1 MCKAKVSGHKT
12 YYISSSAG
20 DDENDGLCPETP
32 FRSLRRASELL
43 LQPGESLLFK
53 SGDVWTG
60 ESLYPKG
67 SGTEKLPI
75 TVSSY
80 GEGKRPRIAP
90 GIGKKIYGIR
100 IVNADGYRV
109 TNIEICDCYGGL
121 VVWTENTYRHR
132 YLWVENCFFHD
143 ITGKDT
149 DFCCS
154 VRKSMP
160 PDLLYGTGV
169 SICGSDAYGG
179 RNLFSDITIT
189 DCNFDRCDVGIE
201 VIGRDHDET
210 GRWIEHGHSKI
221 TAEAFKNVN
230 IRRCNVYRSYRTGG
244 VMLYCITGGVSE
256 EVLVDQ
262 TGYRGVGM
270 WWGVAAFQVARV
282 SDYLIRNC
290 TFSNTVKGESPDGQ
304 GFDFEADNHNVTV
317 RNCKFLYNEGPA
329 VLFYGDSWP
338 GENDGNVVEDCLME
352 GNNPSRYYGNVVIA
366 VGKPMNRGI
375 IRNCEIHLL
384 NDSQDYSCGPIVF
397 AASNRVYDTS
407 GKLVCG
413 KDPGGTA

>member
-132 YLWVENCFFHD
+132 IFAAVSGRACRR
-143 ITGKDT
+143 I
-149 DFCCS
+149 CC
-154 VRKSMP
+154 
-160 PDLLYGTGV
+160 T
-169 SICGSDAYGG
+169 
-179 RNLFSDITIT
+179 
-189 DCNFDRCDVGIE
+189 
-201 VIGRDHDET
+201 
-210 GRWIEHGHSKI
+210 
-221 TAEAFKNVN
+221 
-230 IRRCNVYRSYRTGG
+230 
-244 VMLYCITGGVSE
+244 
-256 EVLVDQ
+256 
-262 TGYRGVGM
+262 
-270 WWGVAAFQVARV
+270 ARV
-282 SDYLIRNC
+282 S
-290 TFSNTVKGESPDGQ
+290 
-304 GFDFEADNHNVTV
+304 A
-317 RNCKFLYNEGPA
+317 
-329 VLFYGDSWP
+329 
-338 GENDGNVVEDCLME
+338 
-352 GNNPSRYYGNVVIA
+352 
-366 VGKPMNRGI
+366 
-375 IRNCEIHLL
+375 
-384 NDSQDYSCGPIVF
+384 F
-397 AASNRVYDTS
+397 AAPTHMGDVICS
-407 GKLVCG
+407 
-413 KDPGGTA
+413 PI